1 MGERPHSL
9 VDPEV
14 ARAMCKL
21 AQGTP
26 RGCFVEVGVYH
37 GGTAWFLAQAASQQM
52 RALYLYDTFS
62 GIPYRDD
69 AIDSHQVGD
78 FNDTS
83 IESVQAAI
91 TYGLCIPGVFPAS
104 AIEMGPVGFAHLD
117 CDQYRSY
124 RDSLWYLHS
133 RMVKGGVIWCDDVDC
148 LQSATRAVE
157 EYCTASRRPLIRAEK
172 PYIQF

>member
-124 RDSLWYLHS
+124 QEALDYF
-133 RMVKGGVIWCDDVDC
+133 GWCDDVDC